1 MRFRQIHA
9 AWKRESI
16 PLTWTIETRIAID
29 GPVGAGKTTVGRQL
43 ADRLDYRFL
52 DTGLMYRA
60 LTRAALDDGMDLDDE
75 PAMTVLAG
83 AGRIEYRF
91 SPDGG
96 LSVDIDGE
104 DATVLLRTAD
114 VDRGVSITAALP
126 AVRAILVARQREI
139 AGEASIVMV
148 GRDIGTVVLPDA
160 ELKIYLTASA
170 EERARRRHEE
180 SMKLGIG
187 GTYDEILSSTLRRD
201 RIDSD
206 RAASPLMPAEDSVL
220 LVSDNKRVRQV
231 VDEIVELAESRR

>member
-9 AWKRESI
+9 AWKRESTL
-16 PLTWTIETRIAID
+16 LTWTIETRIAID
-29 GPVGAGKTTVGRQL
+29 GPVGAGKTTVGHQL

-75 PAMTVLAG
+75 PAMVVLAG

-104 DATVLLRTAD
+104 DATILLRTAD

-180 SMKLGIG
+180 SMKLGID
-187 GTYDEILSSTLRRD
+187 GTYDEILSSIRRRD

-220 LVSDNKRVRQV
+220 LDSDNKSVRQV
-231 VDEIVELAESRR
+231 VDEIVELAESRP

>member
-1 MRFRQIHA
+1 MPEG
-9 AWKRESI
+9 KREST

-43 ADRLDYRFL
+43 ADRLDFRFL

-60 LTRAALDDGMDLDDE
+60 LTRAALDDGIDLDDE
-75 PAMTVLAG
+75 SAMAVLAG

-96 LSVDIDGE
+96 VAVDIDGE
-104 DATVLLRTAD
+104 DATTLLRAAD

-126 AVRAILVARQREI
+126 AVRAILVARQQEI
-139 AGEASIVMV
+139 AGEAPIVMV

-160 ELKIYLTASA
+160 EVKIYLTASA
-170 EERARRRHEE
+170 GERARRRHEE
-180 SMKLGIG
+180 NMRLGID
-187 GTYDEILSSTLRRD
+187 GTYDEILRAIRRRD

-206 RAASPLMPAEDSVL
+206 RAASPLKPAKDSVL
-220 LVSDNKRVRQV
+220 LDSDNKSVGQV
-231 VDEIVELAESRR
+231 VDEIVKLAEIRP